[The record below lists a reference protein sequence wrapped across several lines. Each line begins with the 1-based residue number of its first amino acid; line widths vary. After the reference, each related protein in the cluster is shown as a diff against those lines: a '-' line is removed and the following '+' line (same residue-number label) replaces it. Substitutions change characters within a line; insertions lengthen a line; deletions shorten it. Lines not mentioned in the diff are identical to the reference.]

1 MTKDYHEVTILMVED
16 DDIDAMTIK
25 RAFKKLKLLNPLIRA
40 VDGLDALEYLRGSNE
55 KDMVER
61 PYVLL
66 LDINM
71 PRMNGL
77 ELLTEIRNDPNLK
90 DIPVFVL
97 TTSKSDEDMIA
108 AHNHNV
114 VGYIVKS
121 EAADGFIRVI
131 ELLDSYWRVVT
142 LPS

>member
-1 MTKDYHEVTILMVED
+1 MAKDYQEVSILMVED
-16 DDIDAMTIK
+16 DDIDAMAIA

-40 VDGLDALEYLRGSNE
+40 TDGLNALEYLRGT
-55 KDMVER
+55 KDRDPIQR

-77 ELLTEIRNDPNLK
+77 ELLEEIRNDPNLK
-90 DIPVFVL
+90 DTPIFIL
-97 TTSKSDEDMIA
+97 TTSKAEEDMIA
-108 AHNHNV
+108 AHNYNV
-114 VGYIVKS
+114 AGYIVKS
-121 EAADGFIRVI
+121 DVADGFIRVI